1 MSKWFGSVV
10 QICGAVCVTIGS
22 YMIVPAAGWLVGGAF
37 MVVIGVP
44 PRAWLSV
51 TQLLQVVSAR
61 TG

>member
-37 MVVIGVP
+37 MVVIGVGLEKS
-44 PRAWLSV
+44 RAES
-51 TQLLQVVSAR
+51 
-61 TG
+61 GI